1 MKLSYI
7 KLLHILQNPLLP
19 QIKPN
24 ESIKPQT
31 TIQQEIYQTLYNLY
45 SKRQCRPQAA
55 EEQLA
60 VEAEVQEPIQEHP
73 PPPPIE
79 TRYVCVCIY
88 IYMCVC
94 MQPSIRSNYRC
105 INTHMYIYMY
115 MKVYANVYI
124 HCVVFTRE
132 GVKGGRVAINSEV
145 LYLYNVIL
153 I

>member
-7 KLLHILQNPLLP
+7 KLLHILQKPLLP

-73 PPPPIE
+73 PPIE

-88 IYMCVC
+88 ICVC
-94 MQPSIRSNYRC
+94 
-105 INTHMYIYMY
+105 
-115 MKVYANVYI
+115 VYA
-124 HCVVFTRE
+124 
-132 GVKGGRVAINSEV
+132 AI
-145 LYLYNVIL
+145 YKK
-153 I
+153 